1 MYIYIYVYIYS
12 TLLGNFGCPLPQV
25 SSIAC
30 PSKRQYIGTP
40 PSGLRLR
47 HGAATVVG
55 VSDEPIHYSCS
66 WLLMEV
72 ILGLQMCWMMLLKT
86 SRCLS
91 SINAVV
97 CLLQLDSVCSIL
109 RLGRLKCT
117 KGQNGSKWWNF
128 IDVLW
133 FHSVLQPV
141 NRLVFVKITS
151 CSTSTSAL
159 CYTDY
164 TGSFFFNGI
173 MWPCLRR
180 IESRNC
186 TIHASNNL
194 LTWCHPG

>member
-1 MYIYIYVYIYS
+1 MYIYMCIYIYI
-12 TLLGNFGCPLPQV
+12 LHYWVILGVPSLHRAPPPV

-86 SRCLS
+86 STCLS

-97 CLLQLDSVCSIL
+97 CLLQLDSLCSIL

-117 KGQNGSKWWNF
+117 KGQDGSKWWNF
-128 IDVLW
+128 IDVTG
-133 FHSVLQPV
+133 FHSVLHPV

-164 TGSFFFNGI
+164 TCNIFVPRDYVTMSPTN
-173 MWPCLRR
+173 WK
-180 IESRNC
+180 
-186 TIHASNNL
+186 
-194 LTWCHPG
+194 

>member
-1 MYIYIYVYIYS
+1 MYIYIYICNYIYIYMYIYIYILHYWVILGVPS
-12 TLLGNFGCPLPQV
+12 LLRALPQV

-72 ILGLQMCWMMLLKT
+72 TLGLQMCWMMLLKT
-86 SRCLS
+86 STCLS

-97 CLLQLDSVCSIL
+97 CLLQLDSLCSIL

-128 IDVLW
+128 IDVTGVSLCASPSESI
-133 FHSVLQPV
+133 SV
-141 NRLVFVKITS
+141 
-151 CSTSTSAL
+151 C
-159 CYTDY
+159 
-164 TGSFFFNGI
+164 
-173 MWPCLRR
+173 
-180 IESRNC
+180 
-186 TIHASNNL
+186 
-194 LTWCHPG
+194 